1 MTAVAPEWLPLGID
15 GQPQANIIPSA
26 HRKQQKSDIA
36 LPLLARN
43 VEIVGR
49 DVWFLLARTSVTN
62 AGPLDMNVQSTI
74 RTNAE
79 SKWCWLKVAIN

>member
-1 MTAVAPEWLPLGID
+1 MVNRRPTSSHQLTE
-15 GQPQANIIPSA
+15 NN
-26 HRKQQKSDIA
+26 KSRDIA

-43 VEIVGR
+43 AEIVGR
-49 DVWFLLARTSVTN
+49 DVWFLLARTSVIN
-62 AGPLDMNVQSTI
+62 AGPLDMNVRSTI